1 MSRPYS
7 PCRRF
12 LILSNNDLVVDSYP
26 CVFVDGLADEVLRR
40 GLDYVKEGLFT
51 FYSHPFAGDVRL
63 LRNPYRT
70 VVLEEANGESTC
82 DIIFFLDRLKSV
94 VFDESPMASEDYKI
108 IDYDLFISLNLRK
121 GDLVPCRNSQC
132 SEAETGDERS
142 VRR

>member
-82 DIIFFLDRLKSV
+82 DIIFFLDRLESV
-94 VFDESPMASEDYKI
+94 VFDESPIASDDYKI

-121 GDLVPCRNSQC
+121 ELSLSCPNCTISMGRYREGS
-132 SEAETGDERS
+132 S
-142 VRR
+142 VS